1 MGTDIKTVCVFGASG
16 RQGIAQIK
24 ALLEHGYW
32 PRGLMRDPSKFPG
45 HVPDGLALMAAD
57 YKDEA
62 SLTRAMNGA
71 DAVFLTPP
79 SFTEV
84 GQGFAN
90 AVRVAT
96 IAKACGVKRLILN
109 TSMYVPDEP
118 MGEPIYDGRLALE
131 DALEA
136 TGIALTVFRPVLFMD
151 NLLTDWV
158 RPKLASEGKFIYPH
172 NPQMQANWICLD
184 DVGQFMTKALA
195 DESLIGERFVIGG
208 PETYQPGDV
217 AEVLS
222 QVLGKDVA
230 YEQSTP
236 REFATQLNDI
246 FGDVIDLP
254 RDVHIESIAT
264 FYDYNNKSNRKPMVV
279 DMAPILERIPVTL
292 TSLKDWAAQ
301 QDWTPRAKDA
311 PAPVGG

>member
-1 MGTDIKTVCVFGASG
+1 MTPIKTVCVFGASG

-32 PRGLMRDPSKFPG
+32 PRGLMRDPSKFPID
-45 HVPDGLALMAAD
+45 VPDGLALMAAD

-62 SLTRAMNGA
+62 SLTRAMTGA

-96 IAKACGVKRLILN
+96 IAKGCGVKRLILN

-172 NPQMQANWICLD
+172 NPHMQANWICLD
-184 DVGQFMTKALA
+184 DVGQFMTKALG
-195 DESLIGERFVIGG
+195 DDSLIGERFVIGG
-208 PETYQPGDV
+208 PQTFQPGDV
-217 AEVLS
+217 AHVLS
-222 QVLGKDVA
+222 QVLGKDVT

-264 FYDYNNKSNRKPMVV
+264 FYEYNNTSNRKPMVV
-279 DMAPILERIPVTL
+279 DMAPILERIPVQL
-292 TSLKDWAAQ
+292 TPLKQWAAQ
-301 QDWTPRAKDA
+301 QDWTPRDTDSL
-311 PAPVGG
+311 APVGG